1 MSDRM
6 DILDALRALDSR
18 TSNAQVEAVL
28 WDAEARALSFRRVA
42 GYEHINVW
50 FPAERY
56 GDIVVER
63 NNGPGGANPVVLWE
77 MAVEPWSNDHWNAG
91 AA

>member
-18 TSNAQVEAVL
+18 TSTAQVEAVL

-50 FPAERY
+50 FPAER
-56 GDIVVER
+56 
-63 NNGPGGANPVVLWE
+63 
-77 MAVEPWSNDHWNAG
+77 
-91 AA
+91 